1 MPRTSA
7 TMKNP
12 GKNAKV
18 NTETQKSL
26 SLWEDEYEGTTCDAV
41 LHTKS
46 KIGND
51 QAIKEGAKD
60 ALGMALQIEDLSIEN
75 VRGEL
80 FVGNHGG
87 LNLARVSAE
96 VQAVKDEIAS
106 QKDEFLKKL
115 SRQEE
120 DIIQLTNKVLGLTG
134 LSKEYMQV
142 RDRFISTF
150 KRKLKTADPTDYT
163 IIKEGNIAAHDGHA
177 IVDASLYTSLKKR
190 TDTDTFKKLYGLEPM
205 QVSGLS
211 DHQLFPSLK
220 RVLLTCSGHAPT
232 ITTLNTHASIIS
244 SRENDNKKFD
254 DAFAEFIRLLI
265 ESNYDETYLDEG
277 KASSLTDAYK
287 VFLQCAKDEVTVLV
301 ESGNA
306 LHLQFL
312 NLDF

>member
-60 ALGMALQIEDLSIEN
+60 ALGKALQIEDLSIEN

-96 VQAVKDEIAS
+96 VRAVKDEIAS
-106 QKDEFLKKL
+106 QKDEFLKKLSRQEDEFLKKL

-190 TDTDTFKKLYGLEPM
+190 TDTDTFK
-205 QVSGLS
+205 
-211 DHQLFPSLK
+211 
-220 RVLLTCSGHAPT
+220 
-232 ITTLNTHASIIS
+232 
-244 SRENDNKKFD
+244 
-254 DAFAEFIRLLI
+254 
-265 ESNYDETYLDEG
+265 
-277 KASSLTDAYK
+277 
-287 VFLQCAKDEVTVLV
+287 
-301 ESGNA
+301 
-306 LHLQFL
+306 
-312 NLDF
+312 